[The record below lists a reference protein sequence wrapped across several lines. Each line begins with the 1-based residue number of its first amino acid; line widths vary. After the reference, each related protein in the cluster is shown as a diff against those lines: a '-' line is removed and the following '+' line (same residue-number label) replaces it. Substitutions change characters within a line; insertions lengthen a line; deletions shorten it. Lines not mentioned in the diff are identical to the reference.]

1 MAKDFKENIRV
12 SEVPVENHPQFMDHE
27 NVYKIT
33 EPDNNF
39 IGFVGIHNTAL
50 GPGLGGIR
58 YKAYKNEAEALTD
71 VLRLSEAMTWKN
83 AAGGLDHGGGKSVI
97 MAYKG
102 QDRPSDVALEIM
114 AEGFNIINKNS
125 VVYYGA
131 EDMNISEYAL
141 DKMLETTPY
150 IKGATSE
157 DANVVS
163 GNPSPLT
170 AVGVFGCMKVAVK
183 NKLGKDSLRGVR
195 VSLQGIGA
203 VGGTL
208 AKLLHEEGAILHA
221 TDTSAAAFEKLKAE
235 NVEIQKVGLD
245 EIYDVEADVFAPN
258 AIGGTLTDEN
268 IKRLKSAGVQIVCG
282 AANNQ
287 QADQIG
293 GSQSKLMHRLGILYC
308 PDYIVNAA
316 GVIWVAKVGENAEQ
330 VTQELR
336 EGVPKR
342 FEEVLK
348 LAEAHPERDLASIA
362 SEYARKRVEDAQSKQ
377 EQHSQTA

>member
-1 MAKDFKENIRV
+1 MTANFLENIRV
-12 SEVPVENHPQFMDHE
+12 SEVPVENHPQYMDHE
-27 NVYKIT
+27 SVYKIT

-39 IGFVGIHNTAL
+39 VAFVGIHNTAL

-58 YKAYKNEAEALTD
+58 YRAYENEAEALTD

-83 AAGGLDHGGGKSVI
+83 AAGGLDHGGGKSVMI
-97 MAYKG
+97 AQKG
-102 QDRPSDVALEIM
+102 QDRPSDIALQIM
-114 AEGFNIINKNS
+114 AEGFNIINKS
-125 VVYYGA
+125 RILYYGA

-150 IKGATSE
+150 IKGATS
-157 DANVVS
+157 DDPTVVS

-170 AVGVFGCMKVAVK
+170 AIGVFECMKVAAK
-183 NKLGKDSLRGVR
+183 HKLGCDSMNGVR
-195 VSLQGIGA
+195 VSLQGLGA

-208 AKLLHEEGAILHA
+208 AKLLYEDGAILFA

-235 NVEIQKVGLD
+235 SVEFEKVGLD
-245 EIYDVEADVFAPN
+245 EIYDIEADIFAPN
-258 AIGGTLTDEN
+258 AIGGTLTDEHIN
-268 IKRLKSAGVQIVCG
+268 RLKNAGVQIVCG

-293 GSQSKLMHRLGILYC
+293 GSQSKLMHNLEMLYC

-330 VTQELR
+330 ITKELR

-342 FEEVLK
+342 FAEILE
-348 LAEAHPERDLASIA
+348 LAKNNPDRDLACIA
-362 SEYARKRVEDAQSKQ
+362 SEYARKRVEDA
-377 EQHSQTA
+377 ENANRQHSQTA